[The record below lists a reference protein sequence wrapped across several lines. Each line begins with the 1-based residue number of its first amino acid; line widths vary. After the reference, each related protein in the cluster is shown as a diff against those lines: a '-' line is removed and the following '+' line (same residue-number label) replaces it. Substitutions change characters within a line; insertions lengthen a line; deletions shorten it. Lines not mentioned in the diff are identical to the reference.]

1 MEIKYSGSVYYDL
14 DSMMCS
20 FDNTMSD
27 DEIREILY
35 SDICGYDDF
44 EYAILSDEINQIV
57 AEVRLRIGEQLKF

>member
-14 DSMMCS
+14 DSMMYN

-44 EYAILSDEINQIV
+44 DYAILSDEINQIV
-57 AEVRLRIGEQLKF
+57 AEVRNRIGEQLKF